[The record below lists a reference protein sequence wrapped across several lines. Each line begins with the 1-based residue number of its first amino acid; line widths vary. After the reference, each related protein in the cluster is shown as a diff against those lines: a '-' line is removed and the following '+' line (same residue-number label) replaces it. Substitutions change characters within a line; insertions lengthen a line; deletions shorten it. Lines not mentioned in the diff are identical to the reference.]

1 MTRALSSVL
10 VAILTLPLTAQ
21 QPRFGEQV
29 EVRLIEIDV
38 VVTDRDGNRVHG
50 LTAADFEILEGKKKQ
65 EISNFSEYRAE
76 PQSSAQPGQAQTSS
90 TPRERRSVLIVLDW
104 LPRAWNTRSRAYQQ
118 LDALLPELVGEGD
131 QVGVVYW
138 NPSFARLD
146 TLVERS
152 NTNLAVVRNVV
163 REFGEIM
170 TLPGTSGPSAGE
182 TNAALATMMTGQE
195 ATPAEIA
202 AQQDSTLRFAGE
214 EELAKFRRKARGLR
228 RLVDS
233 FGTADA
239 KKAILYVSHD
249 FAMPGPADQRLTAI
263 DALEDL
269 TRSANAAGV
278 SIYAVRPW
286 MPGVDTSSEG
296 SGASDST
303 AIVEEMER
311 NTDSLM
317 HLTLPTG
324 GLFAFGPASVQTLG
338 QRVAE
343 DLTSY
348 YSLAYR
354 ARSDGKDRER
364 KIRVRAKNP
373 EYVVRTRESIIEKS
387 KETLARETVLARL
400 FGDAEARDL
409 QFEIV
414 EGKPE
419 RSSSSRW
426 LLPLTV
432 RIPVRQLLFAPDGPE
447 SVASVK
453 IMIVAANGLTE
464 VTKMNEDDLRVVAG
478 KHTSTG
484 FITYSVKVLVDRKGS
499 ELSIGV
505 MDRTSGLV
513 GARTIDTRGR
523 FR

>member
-1 MTRALSSVL
+1 MTRALSLVL
-10 VAILTLPLTAQ
+10 IALLTLPLAAQ

-29 EVRLIEIDV
+29 EIRLIEIDV
-38 VVTDRDGNRVHG
+38 IVTDRDGHRVHG

-76 PQSSAQPGQAQTSS
+76 PQSSVQPGQVQTA
-90 TPRERRSVLIVLDW
+90 PAARERRSVLIVLDW

-118 LDALLPELVGEGD
+118 LDALLPQLVGEGD

-146 TLVERS
+146 TLVEGS

-163 REFGEIM
+163 RRFGEIM
-170 TLPGTSGPSAGE
+170 TLGAASGPSAGE
-182 TNAALATMMTGQE
+182 TNAALAGAMQAQE
-195 ATPAEIA
+195 ATAAEIA
-202 AQQDSTLRFAGE
+202 SQQDSTLRFAGE
-214 EELAKFRRKARGLR
+214 EELARFRRKARGMR
-228 RLVDS
+228 RLVES
-233 FGTADA
+233 FGSADA
-239 KKAILYVSHD
+239 KKAILYISHD
-249 FAMPGPADQRLTAI
+249 FAMPPQADKRLTAI

-269 TRSANAAGV
+269 TRAANAAGV

-286 MPGVDTSSEG
+286 IPGPDNSSEG
-296 SGASDST
+296 SGVPDSES
-303 AIVEEMER
+303 IVDEMQR

-324 GLFAFGPASVQTLG
+324 GLFAFGPAAVQTLG

-364 KIRVRAKNP
+364 KITVRAKNP
-373 EYVVRTRESIIEKS
+373 EYTVRTRESIVEKS

-400 FGDAEARDL
+400 FGDAEAGDL
-409 QFEIV
+409 KFDVI

-419 RSSSSRW
+419 RSTSSRW

-432 RIPVRQLLFAPDGPE
+432 RIPVGQLLFTPDGRE
-447 SVASVK
+447 SVADVK

-464 VTKMNEDDLRVVAG
+464 LSKMSEDDLRVISG
-478 KHTSTG
+478 KHTSAG
-484 FITYSVKVLVDRKGS
+484 FITYTVKVLVDRKGS

-505 MDRTSGLV
+505 MDRASGLV
-513 GARTIDTRGR
+513 GARTIDNRGR